1 MISVIIC
8 LEQSIPCELCAIKFT
23 RKPNLNIQMRSL
35 HDIISNTCMYW
46 QKHFLQPSQLSEH
59 FVASLLITLEVAQLF
74 YQLYFLHVQKL
85 QKLGWFF
92 NMRSGTWWSDM
103 EWPFGRS
110 RIWTHMRSPWSTHMR
125 PRRRICVV
133 EDAYGRF
140 CPVWTKCVFEGPK
153 HATPSVS

>member
-59 FVASLLITLEVAQLF
+59 FVASLLITDHFGSCSAFLSTLFLACAKIAKIGMVFQYEVWNLMIWHGMT
-74 YQLYFLHVQKL
+74 L
-85 QKLGWFF
+85 
-92 NMRSGTWWSDM
+92 WSIPHKDYAYVS
-103 EWPFGRS
+103 S
-110 RIWTHMRSPWSTHMR
+110 RTHMC
-125 PRRRICVV
+125 RRGRICVV
-133 EDAYGRF
+133 EDAY
-140 CPVWTKCVFEGPK
+140 V
-153 HATPSVS
+153 VSEIS